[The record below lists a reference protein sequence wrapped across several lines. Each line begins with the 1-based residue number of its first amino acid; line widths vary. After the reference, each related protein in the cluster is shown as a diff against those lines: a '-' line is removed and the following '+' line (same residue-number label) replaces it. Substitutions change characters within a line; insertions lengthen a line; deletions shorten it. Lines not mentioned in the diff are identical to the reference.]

1 MLRPII
7 SVEEFKN
14 AYFDIPYGNISEAQ
28 KMDIFLPEEEKD
40 SFPVI
45 VSIHGGA
52 FKVGDKRNG
61 EMIDL
66 MLPGLKKGYAVVGVN
81 YRLSG
86 EAKFPEAVR
95 DIKRAIRFIKA
106 NSNKYNLD
114 AEKIIVWGGSAGGYF
129 TLMSA
134 VSNGIEY
141 FDDNTDPNIEI
152 DTKIK
157 GAIAWFPPVNFLT
170 MDNHLKE
177 SGLLRKIPD
186 HSDVNSPESLFIGA
200 SIEENKEIVKK
211 ANPET
216 YISKKLPP
224 SLYIQHGRVDRI
236 VPYQQSEEFYN
247 KVKAITKEKIIY
259 EIIEEADHGDSKF
272 ETEENLNKIF
282 KFIEEVVNK

>member
-28 KMDIFLPEEEKD
+28 KMDIFLPDEEKGP
-40 SFPVI
+40 FPVI

-52 FKVGDKRNG
+52 FKIGDKRNG
-61 EMIDL
+61 EMIEP

-86 EAKFPEAVR
+86 ESKFPEAVK

-106 NSNKYNLD
+106 NSGKYNLD

-177 SGLLRKIPD
+177 SGLLRKTPD
-186 HSDVNSPESLFIGA
+186 HSDKNSPESLFIGVA
-200 SIEENKEIVKK
+200 IEENIEMVKK

-216 YISKKLPP
+216 YVSENLPP
-224 SLYIQHGRVDRI
+224 LYIQHGRVDRI
-236 VPYQQSEEFYN
+236 VPYQQSEGFYN
-247 KVKAITKEKIIY
+247 KAKVITKGKIVY
-259 EIIEEADHGDSKF
+259 EIIEEADHGDLKF

-282 KFIEEVVNK
+282 KFIEEVINK